1 MNEISSS
8 KLTQAVVGIIV
19 AVMVLGI
26 VLVPVLSQA
35 TETEKTF
42 VNNGGFYPMKEISA
56 TDEGTY
62 TLEWEK
68 TNTTELTINGVTF
81 DAYGSY
87 GSAITTIACGDDWI
101 IRYSSADNQYGY
113 CQTYNGVQWAG
124 DGSSKSLTATAA
136 NGTLT
141 VNVVSGSD
149 TTITRTYTYDTMYA
163 IDTDVSDDIMKKSTE
178 TPYVKGDSTLY
189 AMGITTGITG
199 LVKVEGNIDDGVTVD
214 VIGQDDEVVSNI
226 VIDKTPVSG
235 YNDLYT
241 ISKITFDVEI
251 GGTTTNC
258 VYSYFIVPY
267 EVIAELS
274 DHPTSMMITLINIIP
289 VFVVLAIIL
298 GVCGLFY
305 YRRNENSLI

>member
-1 MNEISSS
+1 MENKFIGLMVG
-8 KLTQAVVGIIV
+8 LTVGVLMVSGFLWPIV
-19 AVMVLGI
+19 
-26 VLVPVLSQA
+26 SDA
-35 TETEKTF
+35 TATEKTF

-68 TNTTELTINGVTF
+68 TNTTKLTINGITF

-141 VNVVSGSD
+141 VNVVSGID

-189 AMGITTGITG
+189 AMGITSGITG

-214 VIGQDDEVVSNI
+214 VIGQSDEVVSNI
-226 VIDKTPVSG
+226 VIDKTAVGG

-241 ISKITFDVEI
+241 IEKITFDVEI
-251 GGTTTNC
+251 SGTTTNC

-267 EVIAELS
+267 EVTAEKTQHLDTTQIA
-274 DHPTSMMITLINIIP
+274 MIGVIGTLGAI
-289 VFVVLAIIL
+289 VLIAAAAGSI
-298 GVCGLFY
+298 
-305 YRRNENSLI
+305 RRLD